1 MVAGTTTKKNKTIDI
16 IPQSIQMMCL
26 GILSTLCQHNPPVQK
41 ELLELG
47 SLKILTNLFFQ
58 HMVQY
63 YQYQYQQQHQQ
74 RQQEEE
80 GEEIK
85 QSNHHHHHHRY
96 YNNEHNIKFCSK
108 IIQAMSANV
117 RSYELAETLFL
128 NLNEQSKQF
137 IELGLG
143 MKVINTTT
151 TTNKKKKR
159 DTISFPLSIRKR
171 TLFFLSSLLSSDVC
185 TSEYIDKL
193 FINSIDYVIENF
205 IIPQQREQPQREQ
218 PQREQQQQERESI
231 DGTIAIDEELREHS
245 VLMIETLLEQKKCL
259 SSLLLKVPKYKF
271 IIELANQRQRY
282 INTLPKNSDDEEFAK
297 IEYQSWDHIK
307 LLLRQEQQQHQHQQ
321 QRQRQQQQTSSS
333 DSSPLLLLS

>member
-1 MVAGTTTKKNKTIDI
+1 MG
-16 IPQSIQMMCL
+16 
-26 GILSTLCQHNPPVQK
+26 
-41 ELLELG
+41 LELG

-63 YQYQYQQQHQQ
+63 YQYQYQRQQRQQQHQQ
-74 RQQEEE
+74 QQE

-85 QSNHHHHHHRY
+85 QSNNNNHHHHRY
-96 YNNEHNIKFCSK
+96 YNNEDNIKFCSK

-171 TLFFLSSLLSSDVC
+171 TLFFLSSLLTSDVC

-205 IIPQQREQPQREQ
+205 IIPQQQEQ
-218 PQREQQQQERESI
+218 RESI

-321 QRQRQQQQTSSS
+321 QRQQRQQQQTSSS

>member
-1 MVAGTTTKKNKTIDI
+1 MG
-16 IPQSIQMMCL
+16 
-26 GILSTLCQHNPPVQK
+26 
-41 ELLELG
+41 LELG

-63 YQYQYQQQHQQ
+63 YQYQYYQYQYQYQQ
-74 RQQEEE
+74 RQQEE

-85 QSNHHHHHHRY
+85 QSNHNNHHHHRY
-96 YNNEHNIKFCSK
+96 YNNEDNIKFCSK

-205 IIPQQREQPQREQ
+205 IIPQQQG
-218 PQREQQQQERESI
+218 QQQQQRESI

>member
-1 MVAGTTTKKNKTIDI
+1 MG
-16 IPQSIQMMCL
+16 
-26 GILSTLCQHNPPVQK
+26 
-41 ELLELG
+41 LELG

-63 YQYQYQQQHQQ
+63 YQYQYYQYQYQYQQ
-74 RQQEEE
+74 RQQEE

-85 QSNHHHHHHRY
+85 QSNHNNHHHHRY
-96 YNNEHNIKFCSK
+96 YNNEDNIKFCSK

-143 MKVINTTT
+143 MKVINTMT

-185 TSEYIDKL
+185 TSEYIDQL
-193 FINSIDYVIENF
+193 FINSIDYVIENL
-205 IIPQQREQPQREQ
+205 IIPQQQQREQPQREQ
-218 PQREQQQQERESI
+218 GAI

-307 LLLRQEQQQHQHQQ
+307 LLLRQEQQQHQQ
-321 QRQRQQQQTSSS
+321 QRQRQTSSSSS
-333 DSSPLLLLS
+333 DSQPLLLLS

>member
-1 MVAGTTTKKNKTIDI
+1 MG
-16 IPQSIQMMCL
+16 
-26 GILSTLCQHNPPVQK
+26 
-41 ELLELG
+41 LELG

-63 YQYQYQQQHQQ
+63 YQYQYQRQQRQQQHQQ
-74 RQQEEE
+74 QQE

-85 QSNHHHHHHRY
+85 QSNNNNHHHHRY
-96 YNNEHNIKFCSK
+96 YNNEDNIKFCSK

-185 TSEYIDKL
+185 TSEYIDQL

-205 IIPQQREQPQREQ
+205 IIPQQQREQPQREQ
-218 PQREQQQQERESI
+218 PQREQGAI